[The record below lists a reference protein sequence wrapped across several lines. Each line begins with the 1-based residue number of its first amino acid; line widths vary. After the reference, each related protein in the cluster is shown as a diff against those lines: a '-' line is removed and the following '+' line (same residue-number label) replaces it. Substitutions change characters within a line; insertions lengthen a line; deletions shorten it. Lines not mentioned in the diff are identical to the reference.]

1 MEGVQVS
8 ARVPSN
14 PMRGPRL
21 LALTALVAGLC
32 ACGEDGGTLEG
43 SVAPLLDLRYKRS
56 EALLAEGELSI
67 NFVVPQGSGVNT
79 VLKVSARVGDMIPEG
94 YTGGLDINLAEDVG
108 GGAQRGAIGRS
119 VLDEPVRV
127 FPPLAR
133 GSLVVDR
140 LPTAQGQRVSGDFHV
155 TFVNGIDIYS
165 GRTIFGSFEATVP

>member
-8 ARVPSN
+8 ARLHSTTA
-14 PMRGPRL
+14 RGLRT
-21 LALTALVAGLC
+21 LALTALAAGLC
-32 ACGEDGGTLEG
+32 ACGEEGGTLEG
-43 SVAPLLDLRYKRS
+43 SVSPLLDLRYRRA
-56 EALLAEGELSI
+56 EAVLAEGELSI
-67 NFVVPQGSGVNT
+67 NFVTPQGSGVNT

-94 YTGGLDINLAEDVG
+94 YTGGLDINLAEDLG
-108 GGAQRGAIGRS
+108 GGAQRGAIGRA
-119 VLDEPVRV
+119 VLDEPARA
-127 FPPLAR
+127 FPQLER